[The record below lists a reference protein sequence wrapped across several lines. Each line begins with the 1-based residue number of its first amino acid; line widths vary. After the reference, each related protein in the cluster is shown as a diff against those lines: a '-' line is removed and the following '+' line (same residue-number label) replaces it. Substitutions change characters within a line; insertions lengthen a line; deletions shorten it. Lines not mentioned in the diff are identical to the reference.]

1 MIVLALI
8 FYSFFFAIA
17 EICLGILLRFTYKA
31 NDMVSGSVII
41 VGMGAMGFFGF
52 LIISSLIR
60 ML

>member
-8 FYSFFFAIA
+8 YFIVFFTMA